1 MHSVRLSRRGLLR
14 WERLRQFLVVL
25 LTVFAVGAIS
35 DEHVYRMDNGEDFDF
50 DDAVGQW
57 VVIAYWAIWCGPCRE
72 EIQILN
78 AIHQEREKH
87 NVIVLGMNFDG
98 VQGEQL
104 EADKARFGA
113 EFPDLIDDPRTRWD
127 EPRATVIP
135 RTLVIGKDG
144 KLHAVIVGSTTRAAI
159 LRKISD

>member
-1 MHSVRLSRRGLLR
+1 MPLSRRGLLLWQR
-14 WERLRQFLVVL
+14 CRLLLVVL
-25 LTVFAVGAIS
+25 LAAIAAGALS
-35 DEHVYRMDNGEDFDF
+35 HEHVYRMDNGEEFDF
-50 DDAVGQW
+50 DNAVGQW

-72 EIQILN
+72 EIRILN
-78 AIHQEREKH
+78 TIHRERDKH

-104 EADKARFGA
+104 AADKARFGA

-127 EPRATVIP
+127 EPRASVIP

-144 KLHAVIVGSTTRAAI
+144 ELHAVIVGSTTRSAI